1 MDKTTMDKTT
11 MDKAMNEVD
20 NPLHDM
26 HDGSKRFPPM
36 SSSSSAADSDVN
48 EMGRM
53 KTVLENSSIPGIYG
67 GSRSRSKSKKSKLKK
82 SKSKKSKSK
91 KSKSKSKKSKSK
103 KSKK

>member
-1 MDKTTMDKTT
+1 MDKTT

-36 SSSSSAADSDVN
+36 STTSNADDSDVN

-67 GSRSRSKSKKSKLKK
+67 GSRSKKSR
-82 SKSKKSKSK
+82 
-91 KSKSKSKKSKSK
+91 KSK
-103 KSKK
+103 KSKKSKKSNKSKKSKKSKKSRKSKKSKKSKK